1 MACEERQMIK
11 LVDRMQKEIL
21 LLGKTI
27 QVFLCR
33 TDCGVQIVVTGGDKS
48 HIGAVSIVDEQG
60 HLISHVFEGHKDGV
74 ISDQWAVELH
84 KKWKVPVVVSA
95 GIHYDHIT
103 PSQIN
108 TVVETMTALL
118 KEIGNKSYI

>member
-1 MACEERQMIK
+1 M
-11 LVDRMQKEIL
+11 VDRMQKEIS

-33 TDCGVQIVVTGGDKS
+33 TDCGIQVVVAGGDKS

-74 ISDQWAVELH
+74 ISDLWAVELH

-103 PSQIN
+103 PLQIN

-118 KEIGNKSYI
+118 KEIENETKL

>member
-1 MACEERQMIK
+1 M
-11 LVDRMQKEIL
+11 VDTMQKEIL

-60 HLISHVFEGHKDGV
+60 NLISHVFGGHKDGV

-84 KKWKVPVVVSA
+84 KKWEVPVVVSA

-103 PSQIN
+103 PAQIN

-118 KEIGNKSYI
+118 KEIGNESYV